1 MLAPIATDHS
11 TPLLPPDE
19 DIIEFLRSTDFDVR
33 LQTLSRLTV
42 WLKHD
47 PQWFSKFVKKGDL
60 FKQLERLLMDDRWE
74 VQHQCIKFLHD
85 ALPTFGDYMEWCITY
100 LLPSIV
106 IKLGSPKITIRRI
119 TNQMLIAYLKLQPD
133 ALNIVQKVIG
143 NFLLNNENDMQI
155 KDEALR
161 EIPNLM
167 IIECANQNWKFLI
180 SSLVEMLHTIS
191 SERSEKIIRL
201 LAHFKVYL
209 GTEKLRKILSELS
222 TKQYEIWKKYEQI
235 IFETSDT
242 MKEGVVN
249 KEKMSSSVDVELR
262 YRFGIIPMSTS
273 NMLNNETDAT
283 SRIAALEQVNAI
295 MNGITPEDTRKFA
308 AHLHSYFLT
317 LGNVLDDLN
326 FKIVALCL
334 DVIRLTLEKVGALLA
349 PYIQQ
354 IVGLISKHFGSQKS
368 AIRQHIMAICMITMR
383 NCSPKS
389 VISYLCV
396 YSEHRN
402 SRIREEILNIMT
414 AALLT
419 FDSRSI
425 NLKAIADVVVP
436 LLADPKRRVR
446 YDTLAPALAAFELF
460 AVFAH
465 LSSNSTKRLLKLV
478 SNLEEKHHAYGLLS
492 AVKERI
498 SRNTLPKIRSDGLI
512 EYATPL
518 DAPDISACN
527 REGWRWLKTNNLD
540 YEWIMGGANG
550 SSSVLSS
557 ELLEESK
564 NEDLFRNDTKAS
576 MTERPYSDDCD
587 RYKLNGNGMHEKY
600 LDDHPPLHS
609 VEPIR
614 LQKLH
619 LNGDLHQIAQN
630 DSSTGG
636 NVARCATAISDRSV
650 TGKEPSEDEENLIGN
665 GFDKMKQYN
674 SDGNFLPNNIS
685 RSRKITN
692 PGDLPIKS
700 SKCETYCNSY
710 APSEPAIPTRSSF
723 LSLVR
728 KSFSHQNLAC
738 TSKTTGISQRIQA
751 SPKVIR
757 KNNLKS
763 ASSMRSITSNSSS
776 VISTSKREKCVQNIE
791 MLLKNPEFSLNDALQ
806 KLDAEEWNE
815 KLYAIEV
822 IDTLTKISP
831 GVLAANIH
839 PVVMKLLNECKNL
852 RSTVSRAAISSFGAL
867 FENLKTVMDSDI
879 EKVCPVLMQ
888 KAGDVSNAFI
898 RDDATIALE
907 KMIKYVSP
915 GRSLYALVSSG
926 AKSKSNTIRACC
938 ASLLVKLV
946 ERLGPINAIGSAE
959 FPRFVTSLLLFAR
972 DANVTVRQTGKYGIR
987 LLSQNNDL
995 FDDAVRKSLNESERQ
1010 NLNEVLD
1017 AINRRGLEETNLAS
1031 SSLSLGSISRSGST
1045 RRSGSNGRDAPISQ
1059 SIQQDL
1065 LQVRNNLIASE
1076 WERRMKGLKEFSEIV
1091 MRNDRAAISDTK
1103 VLGAFVGRTSDI
1115 NFKVSVEAM
1124 ETLVTILPTLSPYFS
1139 SEASL
1144 KAVLYQLIN
1153 SLMSHLASRSE
1164 GHRQHAKLCF
1174 EEITK
1179 YIENMALLAP
1189 FASATKQANVKQKP
1203 FMLQTLSKLIESVY
1217 SIKPRQAEAVG
1228 LPVLWELLRT
1238 PPRSCSDPEVREA
1251 IRHYAITMAR
1261 CIGIKTLLQLSTF
1274 RINPNQKKTLQ
1285 ELIS

>member
-85 ALPTFGDYMEWCITY
+85 ALPTFGDVSYTFSNNKIEGLQMVRIGKENLMEY
-100 LLPSIV
+100 SSSDEE
-106 IKLGSPKITIRRI
+106 GSP
-119 TNQMLIAYLKLQPD
+119 M
-133 ALNIVQKVIG
+133 
-143 NFLLNNENDMQI
+143 
-155 KDEALR
+155 
-161 EIPNLM
+161 
-167 IIECANQNWKFLI
+167 
-180 SSLVEMLHTIS
+180 
-191 SERSEKIIRL
+191 
-201 LAHFKVYL
+201 YL

-349 PYIQQ
+349 PYIQ
-354 IVGLISKHFGSQKS
+354 
-368 AIRQHIMAICMITMR
+368 
-383 NCSPKS
+383 
-389 VISYLCV
+389 
-396 YSEHRN
+396 
-402 SRIREEILNIMT
+402 ILNIMT

-550 SSSVLSS
+550 SSS
-557 ELLEESK
+557 
-564 NEDLFRNDTKAS
+564 
-576 MTERPYSDDCD
+576 
-587 RYKLNGNGMHEKY
+587 
-600 LDDHPPLHS
+600 PLHS

-987 LLSQNNDL
+987 LLSQVKDPKNNDL

-1164 GHRQHAKLCF
+1164 
-1174 EEITK
+1174 
-1179 YIENMALLAP
+1179 ENMALLAP

-1228 LPVLWELLRT
+1228 LPVLWELLRI

>member
-1 MLAPIATDHS
+1 
-11 TPLLPPDE
+11 
-19 DIIEFLRSTDFDVR
+19 
-33 LQTLSRLTV
+33 
-42 WLKHD
+42 
-47 PQWFSKFVKKGDL
+47 
-60 FKQLERLLMDDRWE
+60 
-74 VQHQCIKFLHD
+74 
-85 ALPTFGDYMEWCITY
+85 
-100 LLPSIV
+100 
-106 IKLGSPKITIRRI
+106 
-119 TNQMLIAYLKLQPD
+119 
-133 ALNIVQKVIG
+133 
-143 NFLLNNENDMQI
+143 
-155 KDEALR
+155 
-161 EIPNLM
+161 
-167 IIECANQNWKFLI
+167 
-180 SSLVEMLHTIS
+180 
-191 SERSEKIIRL
+191 
-201 LAHFKVYL
+201 
-209 GTEKLRKILSELS
+209 
-222 TKQYEIWKKYEQI
+222 
-235 IFETSDT
+235 
-242 MKEGVVN
+242 
-249 KEKMSSSVDVELR
+249 
-262 YRFGIIPMSTS
+262 
-273 NMLNNETDAT
+273 
-283 SRIAALEQVNAI
+283 
-295 MNGITPEDTRKFA
+295 
-308 AHLHSYFLT
+308 
-317 LGNVLDDLN
+317 
-326 FKIVALCL
+326 
-334 DVIRLTLEKVGALLA
+334 
-349 PYIQQ
+349 
-354 IVGLISKHFGSQKS
+354 
-368 AIRQHIMAICMITMR
+368 MR

-446 YDTLAPALAAFELF
+446 LAAFELF

-518 DAPDISACN
+518 DASDISACN

-540 YEWIMGGANG
+540 YEWIMGGGNG
-550 SSSVLSS
+550 SSS
-557 ELLEESK
+557 
-564 NEDLFRNDTKAS
+564 
-576 MTERPYSDDCD
+576 
-587 RYKLNGNGMHEKY
+587 
-600 LDDHPPLHS
+600 PLHS

-636 NVARCATAISDRSV
+636 NVAKCATERSA
-650 TGKEPSEDEENLIGN
+650 TGKEPSEGEENLIGN

-700 SKCETYCNSY
+700 SKCETYCNNY

-806 KLDAEEWNE
+806 KLDAEEWNG

-822 IDTLTKISP
+822 IDTLAKISP

-839 PVVMKLLNECKNL
+839 PIVMKLLNECKNL

-867 FENLKTVMDSDI
+867 FENLKTVMDSDV
-879 EKVCPVLMQ
+879 EKVCLVLMQ

-1017 AINRRGLEETNLAS
+1017 AINRRGLGETNLAS
-1031 SSLSLGSISRSGST
+1031 SSLSLGSISRSGSM

>member
-1 MLAPIATDHS
+1 MLAPIVTDRS
-11 TPLLPPDE
+11 TPLLPSDE
-19 DIIEFLRSTDFDVR
+19 DIIELLRSTDFDVR

-85 ALPTFGDYMEWCITY
+85 ALPTFGD
-100 LLPSIV
+100 
-106 IKLGSPKITIRRI
+106 
-119 TNQMLIAYLKLQPD
+119 
-133 ALNIVQKVIG
+133 KVVG
-143 NFLLNNENDMQI
+143 NFLLNNENDVQI

-167 IIECANQNWKFLI
+167 IIECVNQNWKFLI

-191 SERSEKIIRL
+191 SERCEKIIL
-201 LAHFKVYL
+201 YL

-242 MKEGVVN
+242 MKESVVN
-249 KEKMSSSVDVELR
+249 KEKMLSSVDVELR

-273 NMLNNETDAT
+273 NMLNNETDTT
-283 SRIAALEQVNAI
+283 SRIAALEQVNVI
-295 MNGITPEDTRKFA
+295 INGITPEDTRKFA

-326 FKIVALCL
+326 FKV
-334 DVIRLTLEKVGALLA
+334 V
-349 PYIQQ
+349 Q

-368 AIRQHIMAICMITMR
+368 AIRQQIMAICMITMR

-402 SRIREEILNIMT
+402 PRIREEVFIIFFCKKTLSVIHLSSQTFAYLLFQILNIMT
-414 AALLT
+414 SALLT

-436 LLADPKRRVR
+436 LLADQKRRVR
-446 YDTLAPALAAFELF
+446 LAAFELF

-465 LSSNSTKRLLKLV
+465 LSSNSTKRLLKSV
-478 SNLEEKHHAYGLLS
+478 SNLEEKHHAYGLLN

-512 EYATPL
+512 EYVTPL
-518 DAPDISACN
+518 DADISASN

-540 YEWIMGGANG
+540 YEWIMGGGNG
-550 SSSVLSS
+550 SSS
-557 ELLEESK
+557 
-564 NEDLFRNDTKAS
+564 
-576 MTERPYSDDCD
+576 
-587 RYKLNGNGMHEKY
+587 
-600 LDDHPPLHS
+600 PLHS
-609 VEPIR
+609 VERIR

-619 LNGDLHQIAQN
+619 LDGDLHQIAHN
-630 DSSTGG
+630 DSSMSGA
-636 NVARCATAISDRSV
+636 VASCAAISARSV
-650 TGKEPSEDEENLIGN
+650 TGKEPSEEILIGN
-665 GFDKMKQYN
+665 GFDKIKQYN
-674 SDGNFLPNNIS
+674 SDGNFLPNNVS
-685 RSRKITN
+685 RNRKITN
-692 PGDLPIKS
+692 PDDLPIKP
-700 SKCETYCNSY
+700 SKWETYCNSY
-710 APSEPAIPTRSSF
+710 APSEPAIPTRSF

-776 VISTSKREKCVQNIE
+776 VTSMSKREKRVQNIE
-791 MLLKNPEFSLNDALQ
+791 MNG
-806 KLDAEEWNE
+806 

-822 IDTLTKISP
+822 IDTLAKISP
-831 GVLAANIH
+831 GVLAGNIH
-839 PVVMKLLNECKNL
+839 PVVTKLLNECKNL

-879 EKVCPVLMQ
+879 EKVCSVLMQ

-898 RDDATIALE
+898 RDDATVALE

-946 ERLGPINAIGSAE
+946 ERLGPVNAIGSVE

-987 LLSQNNDL
+987 LLSQSNDL

-1017 AINRRGLEETNLAS
+1017 AINRRGLEETSLAS
-1031 SSLSLGSISRSGST
+1031 SSLSLGSISRSGSM

-1076 WERRMKGLKEFSEIV
+1076 WERRMKGLKEFSQIV

-1115 NFKVSVEAM
+1115 NFK
-1124 ETLVTILPTLSPYFS
+1124 
-1139 SEASL
+1139 
-1144 KAVLYQLIN
+1144 LIN

-1164 GHRQHAKLCF
+1164 GHRQHARLCF

-1238 PPRSCSDPEVREA
+1238 PPRNCSDPEVRDA
-1251 IRHYAITMAR
+1251 IRRYAITMAR
-1261 CIGIKTLLQLSTF
+1261 CVSIKTLLELSTF
-1274 RINPNQKKTLQ
+1274 RISPSQKKTLQ

>member
-1 MLAPIATDHS
+1 
-11 TPLLPPDE
+11 
-19 DIIEFLRSTDFDVR
+19 
-33 LQTLSRLTV
+33 
-42 WLKHD
+42 
-47 PQWFSKFVKKGDL
+47 
-60 FKQLERLLMDDRWE
+60 
-74 VQHQCIKFLHD
+74 
-85 ALPTFGDYMEWCITY
+85 
-100 LLPSIV
+100 
-106 IKLGSPKITIRRI
+106 
-119 TNQMLIAYLKLQPD
+119 
-133 ALNIVQKVIG
+133 
-143 NFLLNNENDMQI
+143 
-155 KDEALR
+155 
-161 EIPNLM
+161 
-167 IIECANQNWKFLI
+167 
-180 SSLVEMLHTIS
+180 
-191 SERSEKIIRL
+191 
-201 LAHFKVYL
+201 
-209 GTEKLRKILSELS
+209 
-222 TKQYEIWKKYEQI
+222 
-235 IFETSDT
+235 
-242 MKEGVVN
+242 
-249 KEKMSSSVDVELR
+249 
-262 YRFGIIPMSTS
+262 
-273 NMLNNETDAT
+273 
-283 SRIAALEQVNAI
+283 
-295 MNGITPEDTRKFA
+295 
-308 AHLHSYFLT
+308 
-317 LGNVLDDLN
+317 
-326 FKIVALCL
+326 
-334 DVIRLTLEKVGALLA
+334 
-349 PYIQQ
+349 
-354 IVGLISKHFGSQKS
+354 
-368 AIRQHIMAICMITMR
+368 MAICMITMR

-389 VISYLCV
+389 VISYLC
-396 YSEHRN
+396 
-402 SRIREEILNIMT
+402 ILNIMT

-419 FDSRSI
+419 FNSRSI

-564 NEDLFRNDTKAS
+564 NEDLFRNDTA
-576 MTERPYSDDCD
+576 R
-587 RYKLNGNGMHEKY
+587 NGMHEKY

-692 PGDLPIKS
+692 PGDLLIKS

-987 LLSQNNDL
+987 LLSQVKDPKNNDL

-1017 AINRRGLEETNLAS
+1017 AINRRGLEE
-1031 SSLSLGSISRSGST
+1031 
-1045 RRSGSNGRDAPISQ
+1045 
-1059 SIQQDL
+1059 
-1065 LQVRNNLIASE
+1065 
-1076 WERRMKGLKEFSEIV
+1076 
-1091 MRNDRAAISDTK
+1091 
-1103 VLGAFVGRTSDI
+1103 
-1115 NFKVSVEAM
+1115 
-1124 ETLVTILPTLSPYFS
+1124 
-1139 SEASL
+1139 
-1144 KAVLYQLIN
+1144 
-1153 SLMSHLASRSE
+1153 
-1164 GHRQHAKLCF
+1164 
-1174 EEITK
+1174 
-1179 YIENMALLAP
+1179 
-1189 FASATKQANVKQKP
+1189 
-1203 FMLQTLSKLIESVY
+1203 
-1217 SIKPRQAEAVG
+1217 
-1228 LPVLWELLRT
+1228 
-1238 PPRSCSDPEVREA
+1238 
-1251 IRHYAITMAR
+1251 
-1261 CIGIKTLLQLSTF
+1261 
-1274 RINPNQKKTLQ
+1274 
-1285 ELIS
+1285 